1 MRRERIRKR
10 TTWIYALSLHPELLD
25 IPVASSK
32 GLGQQHLQCH
42 VISQKKL
49 SGKAEKRE
57 KNLINKEVIPLP
69 HFAIHISKLMAESQK
84 TLVFSKG
91 EFLCE

>member
-42 VISQKKL
+42 VISKKKL

-57 KNLINKEVIPLP
+57 KNLINKE
-69 HFAIHISKLMAESQK
+69 
-84 TLVFSKG
+84 KG
-91 EFLCE
+91 KKDEKVGQFKS